1 MKSSTIKELK
11 LSLYDLLF
19 HFNDFSGKWF
29 CFSRNDSRNY
39 FNGEKCKIGKGKDI
53 QEAYKNYKDE

>member
-1 MKSSTIKELK
+1 MKSSTIKQQK
-11 LSLYDLLF
+11 LSFYDLLY
-19 HFNDFSGKWF
+19 HFNDFTAKWN
-29 CFSRNDSRNY
+29 CFKRADSKLY